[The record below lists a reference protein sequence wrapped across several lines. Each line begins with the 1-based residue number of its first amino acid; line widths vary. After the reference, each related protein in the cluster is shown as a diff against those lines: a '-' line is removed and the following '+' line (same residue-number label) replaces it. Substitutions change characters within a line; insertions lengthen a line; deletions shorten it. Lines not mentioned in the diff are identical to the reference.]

1 MTNVTDQH
9 STDGEAEAVTGP
21 DVAVEKTAVVE
32 PALQAELPTPRK
44 ERKSRSGWL
53 AAGLA
58 VALVAWM
65 GSGFIL
71 PSEPEP
77 EPERPTIAER
87 APVAVEIVASTA
99 RPVTDYLVSDGQAV
113 PDRVTVLRAEAGGNV
128 EAVLVAKGERVE
140 TGQLLA
146 RIEAQDRNASRATAE
161 AELARARRDFEA
173 VESLA
178 KRGYATRQRLD
189 QARVAVT
196 AAQAQVAQAA
206 RGLSDTAIT
215 APFAGVLDD
224 LAIEP
229 GQVIAVG
236 AEIGTLVDADPLKI
250 EIRVPQQAVRSI
262 EAGKTA
268 TIAFITGEQRDGR
281 VTYVSTNAN
290 TATRTF
296 TAEIEVANTDGIPAG
311 VSAQVRIPTSRT
323 KAHFVSPATLS
334 LGADGTLGIKTAEA
348 DDTVGFY
355 PVSVV
360 RAETKG
366 VWVSG
371 LPDEARIIAV
381 GQGFVDQGETVK
393 PTLRQTPAA
402 MPTSAPSAG
411 REPVQTEKPTEP
423 RVAKVDPSQAKPTV
437 APRSAP
443 KPDVKPQPT
452 ETTSDDAQPEDTGK
466 PTPAADVAAP
476 RAPITADPPFATER
490 EITDMQAAART
501 VQERLNA
508 LGYDVGVADGI
519 PGERTLAGIRKFQ
532 RDLNLDAD
540 GEITFDLLDALSQA
554 LEERS

>member
-1 MTNVTDQH
+1 MMNGLKIMGKTTQPMDVVYGPQMMEPVPTDPRPVSAKDRADVKTVPKPARIA
-9 STDGEAEAVTGP
+9 ST
-21 DVAVEKTAVVE
+21 
-32 PALQAELPTPRK
+32 K

-58 VALVAWM
+58 LALVAWM

-71 PSEPEP
+71 PAEPEP
-77 EPERPTIAER
+77 EPERPAIAER
-87 APVAVEIVASTA
+87 APVAVEVVASKA
-99 RPVTDYLVSDGQAV
+99 RAVTDYLVSDGQAV

-128 EAVLVAKGERVE
+128 EEVLVSKGERVE
-140 TGQLLA
+140 AGQLIA
-146 RIEAQDRNASRATAE
+146 RIEAEDRDASRATAE

-178 KRGYATRQRLD
+178 NRGYATRQRVD

-196 AAQAQVAQAA
+196 AAEAQVAQAS
-206 RGLSDTAIT
+206 RGISDTNIT
-215 APFAGVLDD
+215 APFAGVLDGLD
-224 LAIEP
+224 IEA
-229 GQVIAVG
+229 GQVVTAG

-250 EIRVPQQAVRSI
+250 EIKVPQQAVRSI

-268 TIAFITGEQRDGR
+268 AIAFITGEKRDGR

-296 TAEIEVANTDGIPAG
+296 TAEVEVDNTDGIPAG
-311 VSAQVRIPTSRT
+311 ISAQVRIPTSEA

-355 PVSVV
+355 AIEVV

-371 LPDEARIIAV
+371 LPDEARVITV
-381 GQGFVDQGETVK
+381 GQGFVDRGENVQ
-393 PTLRQTPAA
+393 PTLREPEIAPNPVVVQAPAGDA
-402 MPTSAPSAG
+402 DRTDAEA
-411 REPVQTEKPTEP
+411 E
-423 RVAKVDPSQAKPTV
+423 PTV
-437 APRSAP
+437 LSRVEADAS
-443 KPDVKPQPT
+443 PT
-452 ETTSDDAQPEDTGK
+452 DETTKVVPVETVTAEPPVTAEPGVT
-466 PTPAADVAAP
+466 AP
-476 RAPITADPPFATER
+476 RAPVTADPPVDVGR
-490 EITDMQAAART
+490 EISDMQEAART

-519 PGERTLAGIRKFQ
+519 PGARTVAGIRKFQ

-540 GEITFDLLDALSQA
+540 GEITFDLLDALSKA